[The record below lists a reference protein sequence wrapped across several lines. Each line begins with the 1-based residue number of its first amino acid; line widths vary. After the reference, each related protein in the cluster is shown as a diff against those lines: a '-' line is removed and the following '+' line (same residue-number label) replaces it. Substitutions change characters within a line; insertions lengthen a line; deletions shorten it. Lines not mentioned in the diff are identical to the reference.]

1 MRSSRTL
8 RDERTTPAG
17 TSAEHTMPHAEPFP
31 WLPILVLGFAWFLAV
46 AIELSPAG
54 LLGAI
59 AADLDVSVVA
69 VGTMT
74 TFYALG
80 NGLRSGKRC
89 RTTSC
94 GRQPELG
101 CLSRSS
107 SISRPTRSARTPSVA
122 VTSSS

>member
-1 MRSSRTL
+1 MSSSRTPMTTAHG
-8 RDERTTPAG
+8 RTTAPGAR
-17 TSAEHTMPHAEPFP
+17 AEHTMPQAKPFP

-80 NGLRSGKRC
+80 NALLVLPLTSLAIRFAR
-89 RTTSC
+89 RTA
-94 GRQPELG
+94 L
-101 CLSRSS
+101 
-107 SISRPTRSARTPSVA
+107 
-122 VTSSS
+122 

>member
-1 MRSSRTL
+1 MSGSRTL
-8 RDERTTPAG
+8 RDERTTPEGARD
-17 TSAEHTMPHAEPFP
+17 EHTLPRAEPFP
-31 WLPILVLGFAWFLAV
+31 WLSILVLGFAWFLAV

-80 NGLRSGKRC
+80 NALLVLPLTSLAPAAISCAPSWPGSDEPHSVATSGN
-89 RTTSC
+89 
-94 GRQPELG
+94 LG
-101 CLSRSS
+101 CR
-107 SISRPTRSARTPSVA
+107 ARRRLHT
-122 VTSSS
+122 